1 MESCFAFFFQINF
14 HHTFVEDD
22 FVAKDLDVEFPV
34 CKKTIQDV
42 STGLASGLY
51 I

>member
-1 MESCFAFFFQINF
+1 MKLYGVLLLLF
-14 HHTFVEDD
+14 HTFIEND
-22 FVAKDLDVEFPV
+22 FVAKDFDVEFPV
-34 CKKTIQDV
+34 CKKTVQDV